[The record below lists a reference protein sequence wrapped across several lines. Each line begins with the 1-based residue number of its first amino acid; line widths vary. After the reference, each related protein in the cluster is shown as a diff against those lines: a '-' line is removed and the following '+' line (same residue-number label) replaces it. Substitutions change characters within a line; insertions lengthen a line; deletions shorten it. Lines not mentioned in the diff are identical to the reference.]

1 MATTEATRPAFWVQP
16 AACTHALTRFTQSLK
31 QVRL

>member
-16 AACTHALTRFTQSLK
+16 AASTRAAAHFTQSLK